1 VGAGPVGLAALQVC
15 QLFSPLQVL
24 VVDPDPHRLQL
35 ATTLGATQMVDS
47 TGEAA
52 VARVLAL
59 TQGQG
64 VDVAIEAVGRPET
77 FDVCQAILAP
87 GGRLANMGVHGK
99 PVTFRLDRLWGAN
112 VTVTSRLVD
121 ALTTPALLAMV
132 RAGRLDPRALVSHH
146 YPFTEVVK
154 AYDTFGHAAQNQAVK
169 VVLVFEP

>member
-1 VGAGPVGLAALQVC
+1 L
-15 QLFSPLQVL
+15 S
-24 VVDPDPHRLQL
+24 
-35 ATTLGATQMVDS
+35 TTLGATQVIDS

-59 TQGQG
+59 THGKG

-87 GGRLANMGVHGK
+87 GGRLANMGVHGL
-99 PVTFRLDRLWGAN
+99 PVTFHLERLWGAN

-121 ALTTPALLAMV
+121 ALSTPSLLTMV
-132 RAGRLDPRALVSHH
+132 RTGRLDPRALVSHH
-146 YPFTEVVK
+146 FPFAEVLK

-169 VVLVFEP
+169 VVLQFDPEP